1 MATREPDY
9 FEVIPEYANRDS
21 SEPRAHPS
29 IRRASPTQKRSSPPP
44 INDRMASAADRDELR
59 AYPRVTPELIA
70 EITERVKK
78 EVVEQLSKQTGSE
91 VSNKS
96 SSSSSPPPTHTP
108 PSPTQY
114 SKPAYAP
121 PPPMMASPP
130 SSPLDRPSVRFSDRR
145 PGVARTYS
153 TAELSTID
161 QKWGRLFDSEG
172 TPTKRLGEFLRGLAN
187 HIIDDF
193 PPRKSIVVTPT
204 KMAAYYASHALE
216 KEPHPLLSIFRANS
230 NEEHI
235 QRLYQGL
242 GCEHHLVQEDSH
254 SEAIIPSLTPV
265 GFAHWMTLFILA
277 HPEEEWKRLEKVVMA
292 MPINADGDLVDG
304 KPERLPKQISRHLL
318 PEKADANSQKLLED
332 AILQFLA
339 DFGSTNRRRGSLTA
353 PSLSRRSSTQARQR
367 PVEIHQAR
375 TSPTSSKA
383 PSIERDRKPYAGGP
397 SNSEGSSNEDGIK
410 IERDRQPYAA
420 QPGSGRV
427 YVEKNTLNLPTRSGR
442 ANSTSSR
449 TSAREISDAGSR
461 VSVREQSEV
470 VEPREPRH
478 QRTQSTTSQT
488 GPGRPAGRRT
498 SSPPI
503 RNFRHSIPDDIQG
516 GSKYGAGPSSST
528 SSFTPGSYGSNT
540 SFPPPPPGPPPIDIR
555 TGGERS
561 DRRYRDDRQYNRR
574 GTDPEEVRFTGEF
587 NSPKEAEKWDRYQE
601 AVGESGDHYNNVPYE
616 RRSVPV
622 DPREMRGAED
632 FYREKPRP
640 EFDAYGRRI

>member
-1 MATREPDY
+1 MATYGRREPDY
-9 FEVIPEYANRDS
+9 FESIPEYANRDS
-21 SEPRAHPS
+21 PEPREHPS
-29 IRRASPTQKRSSPPP
+29 LRRASPTQKRSSPP
-44 INDRMASAADRDELR
+44 INDEMASAADRDELR
-59 AYPRVTPELIA
+59 AHPGVTPELIA

-78 EVVEQLSKQTGSE
+78 EVVEHLSKQTASE

-96 SSSSSPPPTHTP
+96 SSTSSPPPTHTP
-108 PSPTQY
+108 PSPTQF

-121 PPPMMASPP
+121 PPPMASPP
-130 SSPLDRPSVRFSDRR
+130 SSPLDKPSVRFSDRR

-172 TPTKRLGEFLRGLAN
+172 TPTKRLGQFLRGLAN

-216 KEPHPLLSIFRANS
+216 KEPHPLLSIFRAS
-230 NEEHI
+230 ANEEHI

-242 GCEHHLVQEDSH
+242 GCEHHLVQEDPH

-277 HPEEEWKRLEKVVMA
+277 YPEEEWRRLEKVVMA
-292 MPINADGDLVDG
+292 MPIDADGDLVDG

-318 PEKADANSQKLLED
+318 PEKTDANSQKLLEG

-353 PSLSRRSSTQARQR
+353 PSLSRRSSTQSRQR

-383 PSIERDRKPYAGGP
+383 QPIERERKPYAGGP
-397 SNSEGSSNEDGIK
+397 SNSEGSSNEEGIK
-410 IERDRQPYAA
+410 IERDRQPYTA
-420 QPGSGRV
+420 QPGTGKV

-449 TSAREISDAGSR
+449 TSTREMSDAGSR
-461 VSVREQSEV
+461 VSAREPSDI

-488 GPGRPAGRRT
+488 GSGRPAARRT
-498 SSPPI
+498 SSPPL
-503 RNFRHSIPDDIQG
+503 RNFRHSISDDIQG
-516 GSKYGAGPSSST
+516 GSKYGPGPSSST

-555 TGGERS
+555 GERG

-574 GTDPEEVRFTGEF
+574 GTDPEEARFTGEF
-587 NSPKEAEKWDRYQE
+587 NSPKDAEKWDRYQE
-601 AVGESGDHYNNVPYE
+601 AVGSDRYNVPYE
-616 RRSVPV
+616 RGSVSI